1 MKELPQVKLRA
12 VEPEDLDVLYL
23 IENDPE
29 LWDVGVTNVPYS
41 RFVLHE
47 YIANISG
54 NIYADGQVR
63 LVVCNAEGETVGMVD
78 LINFNPRHNRAE
90 VGIVIQ
96 KPYQNKGYGMA
107 ALRRLI
113 HYSRTILHLHQ
124 LYALVSV
131 NNTKS
136 MRTFEE
142 IGFQRD
148 AELADWLYDG
158 AQYHT
163 AIVMQYFL

>member
-107 ALRRLI
+107 ALSRLI

-158 AQYHT
+158 TQYHT